1 MNSVALRYFHE
12 VARAG
17 SIAAAC
23 QRLNVAGSAV
33 SRQIAALEYE
43 VGAQLFDR
51 QPRGMVLTE
60 AGRLLAQHVRLS
72 LLEEERVLADI
83 RSNGTRNIGTIKVA
97 TSQGLASNFVPEA
110 ARIYRQR
117 FNDVRFD
124 IRALGPTDIIA
135 AVTAGEADLGIAYA
149 LGNHPG
155 VIVRHRAIT
164 PTFVILAPKHQLG
177 RRKLIRLE
185 ELDGLPVATSR
196 DSTLRGMVSR
206 RAAVLG
212 VHFDIVYESDYSDG
226 LFNYCASGEA
236 LAFASRFSAARWMA
250 RGELRAVPLAD
261 AELFERSIEVQTMAG
276 RTLPGYVEDWI
287 RFLLGRL
294 PADEKPVIPAQR
306 RADGA

>member
-1 MNSVALRYFHE
+1 MNSVALRYFDE

-33 SRQIAALEYE
+33 SRQIASLEYE

-51 QPRGMVLTE
+51 QPRGMVLTD
-60 AGRLLAQHVRLS
+60 AGRLLAQHARLS

-83 RSNGTRNIGTIKVA
+83 RSNGTRNVGTIKVA

-117 FNDVRFD
+117 FSEVRFD
-124 IRALGPTDIIA
+124 IRALGPADIVSS
-135 AVTAGEADLGIAYA
+135 VTAGEADLGIAYT
-149 LGNHPG
+149 LGDHPG
-155 VIVRHRAIT
+155 VIVRHRVVT
-164 PTFVILAPKHQLG
+164 PTFAILAPKHPLG
-177 RRKLIRLE
+177 RRKLIKLK
-185 ELDGLPVATSR
+185 ELDGLAIATSR
-196 DSTLRGMVSR
+196 DSTLRGMVSQ

-212 VHFDIVYESDYSDG
+212 IHFDIVYESDYSDG

-236 LAFASRFSAARWMA
+236 LAFASRFSAARWIG
-250 RGELRAVPLAD
+250 RRELKAVPLAD
-261 AELFERSIEVQTMAG
+261 AELFERNIEIQTMAG

-287 RFLLGRL
+287 KFLLGRL
-294 PADEKPVIPAQR
+294 PAD
-306 RADGA
+306 D